1 MPSTLMMIGLFPKEK
16 TDLLFFVLKK
26 KHVFSTKRSY
36 TTIICRICFVDA
48 GNGVFWVHVVFFSC

>member
-26 KHVFSTKRSY
+26 NTFFQQKD
-36 TTIICRICFVDA
+36 RIQQLVAGFDA